1 MPNPPAIS
9 QGTKYSPGRQES
21 KLIRNDS
28 PRFAF
33 ESMANH
39 FDSGLSR
46 NDSRPQVIEL
56 EYTMAARANWKGY
69 LKLSLVSCA
78 VALYPATSS
87 STRVRFHTVNRAT
100 GNRVK
105 RQFIDPAS
113 GEPVEAEDQ
122 VKGYEV
128 GRGSYVYVEDEE
140 LDAIRIESTHTID
153 IESFVP
159 RDQVDELY
167 LDTPYYIAPED
178 KVAQEAFAVIRD
190 AMREKGKA
198 GVARVVIAR
207 RERMILLR
215 PLGKGLLGTV
225 LRYPYEVRAED
236 AYFDDIPDLQLPEE
250 MRDLAAHIIERKSAA
265 FEPAKF
271 EDRYENAVVELVR
284 AKQTGE
290 PVRIEEAPRPSNVV
304 NLMEALRRSIA
315 AEEPAGGPPKAPS
328 KTSEERP
335 ARKAKREP
343 SSRKAGPGAKK
354 AG

>member
-1 MPNPPAIS
+1 
-9 QGTKYSPGRQES
+9 
-21 KLIRNDS
+21 
-28 PRFAF
+28 
-33 ESMANH
+33 
-39 FDSGLSR
+39 
-46 NDSRPQVIEL
+46 
-56 EYTMAARANWKGY
+56 MAARANWKGY

-271 EDRYENAVVELVR
+271 KDRYENAVVELVR

-343 SSRKAGPGAKK
+343 SSRKAGPSAKK